1 MKFVI
6 KNVARVSSAEVDLDG
21 ITVLA
26 GANGAGKSTV
36 SRSLMTISSVTRRIS
51 SLILVERGTSVLS
64 ALQDAFRKVGG
75 EIFAPASLLEWQ
87 KNSFI
92 QFLSAEWWN
101 DESGVVSWLK
111 AHSAQD
117 LYVFPENFLES
128 EQCLDAIKVAKPK
141 IIEALNRSD
150 NAYVTHICRRAFKNA
165 FNDQIAP
172 VFGGA
177 VESLISVEDSGGL
190 ESAVSVSFKDGGLSE
205 HLGIGRTFYPSVVY
219 FEPLSYVDFVNDAR
233 RLIADRYSAGGL
245 CICEVVKRE
254 PPKNLSFE
262 EQGELD
268 EAIGIVREVV
278 ESIHGHLVDDNSD
291 VKFRERFSDGDH
303 LVDVRNIASGM
314 KTMAAI
320 VRAVENRSVRRGS
333 LLIIDEPE
341 SNLHPQ
347 WQVEF
352 ASFLVFMAKR
362 LGISVLLNTHS
373 PYFLRAITVYSK
385 AQGVL
390 NRCYCMT
397 NDGNGDSYHTE
408 DVSNNIERIYS
419 EMAKPFHDL
428 MAQ

>member
-1 MKFVI
+1 M
-6 KNVARVSSAEVDLDG
+6 
-21 ITVLA
+21 
-26 GANGAGKSTV
+26 
-36 SRSLMTISSVTRRIS
+36 
-51 SLILVERGTSVLS
+51 
-64 ALQDAFRKVGG
+64 
-75 EIFAPASLLEWQ
+75 
-87 KNSFI
+87 
-92 QFLSAEWWN
+92 
-101 DESGVVSWLK
+101 
-111 AHSAQD
+111 
-117 LYVFPENFLES
+117 
-128 EQCLDAIKVAKPK
+128 
-141 IIEALNRSD
+141 
-150 NAYVTHICRRAFKNA
+150 
-165 FNDQIAP
+165 
-172 VFGGA
+172 
-177 VESLISVEDSGGL
+177 
-190 ESAVSVSFKDGGLSE
+190 
-205 HLGIGRTFYPSVVY
+205 
-219 FEPLSYVDFVNDAR
+219 
-233 RLIADRYSAGGL
+233 
-245 CICEVVKRE
+245 CEVVKRE

-268 EAIGIVREVV
+268 EATGIVKEIV

-291 VKFRERFSDGDH
+291 IKFSERFSDGDH
-303 LVDVRNIASGM
+303 LVDVKNIASGV

-352 ASFLVFMAKR
+352 ANFLVLIAKR
-362 LGISVLLNTHS
+362 LEISVLLNTHS

-385 AQGVL
+385 IQDVL